1 MCTLIIPYSCS
12 LGYCFSFW
20 TQRIFS
26 RMPWATY
33 TTAFGVHTQPLRF
46 LRQHKVLQYK
56 GVYEKRGVF
65 RYSTMG
71 PLLICRAAQSH
82 GAMFTILTH
91 GLSAREWA
99 WTHRVQTEIITSH
112 ENPSALCITY
122 TSWLKKFADA
132 GIRLESAMYALWVPS
147 LQMFQAAMLFATP
160 ARSELFR
167 ANTKVD
173 VICLLAHQQP
183 SSLALDFTLRCF
195 SLPLF
200 LSSLSPFF
208 LRRSDRSSLN

>member
-1 MCTLIIPYSCS
+1 MCTMIIPYSCS
-12 LGYCFSFW
+12 VGYCFSFW

-33 TTAFGVHTQPLRF
+33 TAAFGYIHNPCGVGDNT
-46 LRQHKVLQYK
+46 KYYNIK
-56 GVYEKRGVF
+56 GCMKRGVF

-160 ARSELFR
+160 ARSELFH

>member
-1 MCTLIIPYSCS
+1 M
-12 LGYCFSFW
+12 
-20 TQRIFS
+20 
-26 RMPWATY
+26 Y
-33 TTAFGVHTQPLRF
+33 T
-46 LRQHKVLQYK
+46 
-56 GVYEKRGVF
+56 
-65 RYSTMG
+65 
-71 PLLICRAAQSH
+71 
-82 GAMFTILTH
+82 
-91 GLSAREWA
+91 
-99 WTHRVQTEIITSH
+99 
-112 ENPSALCITY
+112 
-122 TSWLKKFADA
+122 
-132 GIRLESAMYALWVPS
+132 LWVPS